1 MSTDS
6 PVTHLT
12 RDVEAIQIPS
22 GLTKKLTKGMP
33 VIITQAL
40 GGTYTIVVEH
50 SAGLFRVLAADAD
63 ALGKVHIHDEPSR
76 NGTGKTDGPAQRGRN
91 LGAAQDLLR
100 SRKSR
105 STSSISASSTASR
118 SSRRKAEAI
127 WSK

>member
-1 MSTDS
+1 MSTNS

-63 ALGKVHIHDEPSR
+63 ALGKVHVDDSALTTTHVPKLDSTARIH
-76 NGTGKTDGPAQRGRN
+76 AGRYDIAT
-91 LGAAQDLLR
+91 LQT
-100 SRKSR
+100 KS
-105 STSSISASSTASR
+105 SWMTVASISAIKKECTRR
-118 SSRRKAEAI
+118 S
-127 WSK
+127 